1 MVNKVLEAL
10 PLMFD
15 TERQEEEEEGGQT
28 QQLQQPVPPLEHEA
42 ATALMGLGSG
52 STS

>member
-1 MVNKVLEAL
+1 
-10 PLMFD
+10 MFD
-15 TERQEEEEEGGQT
+15 TERQEEEEGEQT
-28 QQLQQPVPPLEHEA
+28 QQLQQPVPPLEHGA